1 MQESSWVYLGT
12 VQITLV
18 FIKMQG
24 KPLFGWQ
31 GSGIRDWEP
40 YPSLRGRD
48 SIVNIRNWDTDDT
61 ISHIAPCEVMVIRI
75 FRLLNDP
82 NNLNFQ
88 KDFHDLTT
96 PRNCER
102 GMHTELQLRLHNCPA
117 ETNHNSEDFPS
128 KAWVIRRLYI
138 LIISKIRLIM

>member
-1 MQESSWVYLGT
+1 MQESSRLYLDT
-12 VQITLV
+12 VQITLM
-18 FIKMQG
+18 FIKKCKGNQSLAG
-24 KPLFGWQ
+24 KGLVIGN
-31 GSGIRDWEP
+31 P
-40 YPSLRGRD
+40 YP
-48 SIVNIRNWDTDDT
+48 
-61 ISHIAPCEVMVIRI
+61 HIAPCIV
-75 FRLLNDP
+75 RLLNDP

-128 KAWVIRRLYI
+128 KAWVIHRLYI
-138 LIISKIRLIM
+138 LIISKLRLII